1 MNPQSMLSSLV
12 AFPSVVGTPNGALI
26 DYVRDYLAMH
36 DVASVVIGGPEG
48 DRFNLFATIG
58 PAAVPGY
65 ILSGHVDVVPGNE
78 PAWRGDPFRLRTVGD
93 RLVARGAVDMKG
105 FVAAVLSA
113 VPDLVAMRLERPIH
127 IALSY
132 DEEAG
137 CRGVP
142 HLIEKLPTLC
152 APPLGCIVGEPT
164 GLVPVLRHKG
174 KASLRIVAKGRA
186 GHSSRP
192 DLGENAIHALLP
204 VLGLIAR
211 EAERQREAGPTDAH
225 FLPPYSTI
233 QVGTIAG
240 GEALNII
247 PDAASAEVEAR
258 AIAGVDPLAL
268 LEPALAAVAG
278 DEALSAEVVA
288 RYPGLSLAGDH
299 PLARLAGE
307 LSGHAPLAAVSF
319 GTEAGLFQAAGIP
332 SIVCGPGDIARA
344 HKPEEYITV
353 AELMAARD
361 MVLRLGLRLGA
372 GLPAVRS
379 AAAQ

>member
-12 AFPSVVGTPNGALI
+12 AFRSVVGTHNGALI
-26 DYVRDYLAMH
+26 DYVRDFLAMH
-36 DVASVVIGGPEG
+36 GVASVVIGGPEG

-58 PAAVPGY
+58 PAGVPGY
-65 ILSGHVDVVPGNE
+65 ILSGHVDVVPANE
-78 PAWRGDPFRLRTVGD
+78 PAWTGNPFRLREVEG
-93 RLVARGAVDMKG
+93 RLVGRGAVDMKG
-105 FVAAVLSA
+105 FVAAVLSV
-113 VPDLVAMRLERPIH
+113 VPDLVAMDLARPIH

-152 APPLGCIVGEPT
+152 APPLGCIVGEPS

-174 KASLRIVAKGRA
+174 KAALRILAEGRS

-192 DLGENAIHALLP
+192 DLGTNAIHVILPALT
-204 VLGLIAR
+204 AMA
-211 EAERQREAGPTDAH
+211 EAAEAQRLSGPRDPH
-225 FLPPYSTI
+225 FAPPYSTI
-233 QVGTIAG
+233 QIGRITG
-240 GEALNII
+240 GEALNVI
-247 PDAASAEVEAR
+247 PERAGAEIEAR

-268 LEPALAAVAG
+268 LEPALKIVAAN
-278 DEALSAEVVA
+278 DCLSAEIIA
-288 RYPGLSLAGDH
+288 SYPGLALGEDH
-299 PLARLAGE
+299 PLAALAGE
-307 LSGHAPLAAVSF
+307 LSGHPPLAAVSY

-332 SIVCGPGDIARA
+332 SVVCGPGDIARA

-353 AELMAARD
+353 AELQAASK
-361 MVLRLGLRLGA
+361 MVLRLGRRLSGA
-372 GLPAVRS
+372 TAQG